1 MLPGGHFFKPFLIV
15 AVLKYWLG
23 HFFLPASAQ
32 LLPVHYC
39 AQLLTRP
46 KLGWHA
52 RHLHFFRLLKWFT
65 HSTDCTKLCCCGF
78 HPLLTS
84 SSEYFAVSGNL
95 CQPSTFFFFLHFLCC
110 VGHVVIYKTWLK
122 PVKAWVGSS
131 YHPICELCWS
141 SMQTSSLFSCASDW
155 GVKPSWCV
163 ALVSGL
169 TTCDFV
175 LVQLRVWWGRREF
188 KVFAASLHE
197 LAAFVLRECL
207 LLFEMFYLFCL
218 LVYEN
223 TV

>member
-1 MLPGGHFFKPFLIV
+1 MVHAQHWLHKT
-15 AVLKYWLG
+15 VLLRFSSSFN
-23 HFFLPASAQ
+23 FFLRVFRCQ
-32 LLPVHYC
+32 W
-39 AQLLTRP
+39 
-46 KLGWHA
+46 KLM
-52 RHLHFFRLLKWFT
+52 
-65 HSTDCTKLCCCGF
+65 
-78 HPLLTS
+78 
-84 SSEYFAVSGNL
+84 
-95 CQPSTFFFFLHFLCC
+95 STFYLFFFLHFLCC

-175 LVQLRVWWGRREF
+175 LVQLLVWWGRREF